1 MYGKEVDDFH
11 SLNWDAING
20 VHIGATKE
28 LIRRLKD
35 TESKVE
41 KLENQMQDVLAR
53 LEQIQS

>member
-1 MYGKEVDDFH
+1 M
-11 SLNWDAING
+11 

-41 KLENQMQDVLAR
+41 KLENQMQDVVF
-53 LEQIQS
+53 